1 MSFKTGASAVALAV
15 ALAVAG
21 AAAEEAQ
28 PKSQPQPRAETPRI
42 PVTGQIL
49 TQSEDTLLARDFI
62 GHAVLAPDNSKVGT
76 VNDLLLS
83 KDGRTVEG
91 FVVGI
96 GGFLGIGERNVA
108 LKMDQLQIAP
118 GADGSLK
125 LVTALKREDLANAP
139 AFKSRREIEAEKR
152 ASERAKQP
160 KPSSPPQ
167 R

>member
-15 ALAVAG
+15 AIAAAG
-21 AAAEEAQ
+21 AAAQEAQ
-28 PKSQPQPRAETPRI
+28 PKQQPQPRAETPRT

-83 KDGRTVEG
+83 KDGKTVEG

-108 LKMDQLQIAP
+108 LGIDRLSITPAP
-118 GADGSLK
+118 DGGLK
-125 LVTALKREDLANAP
+125 LVTAIPREELANAP
-139 AFKSRREIEAEKR
+139 VFRPRREVEAEKR
-152 ASERAKQP
+152 QKQP
-160 KPSSPPQ
+160 GPGDDRQ